1 MIMKKLMLML
11 IAILG
16 IAVATSAQ
24 KRMIVAPEDEGFISF
39 CDFKCSLIRIAWEKF
54 IEAADKHHYS
64 NKMTHKL
71 AKNKQELA
79 DTRAVIRHAGSA
91 GKVYFESQIW
101 GYCGK
106 NNDTWDYTFHYLGL
120 FMPTKK
126 FADVRYAIAINELAF
141 TFSSKDLDKFFEVMK
156 ECPSH
161 EEREKNWQTGIDFKA
176 LKKIKSIKVFT
187 YEN

>member
-1 MIMKKLMLML
+1 ML

-16 IAVATSAQ
+16 IAVTASAQ
-24 KRMIVAPEDEGFISF
+24 KRMTVAPEDEGFISF
-39 CDFKCSLIRIAWEKF
+39 CDYKCNLIRIAWEKF
-54 IEAADKHHYS
+54 NEAADRHYFS
-64 NKMTHKL
+64 NKQSHGPVRQKKGFAGSNAIM
-71 AKNKQELA
+71 
-79 DTRAVIRHAGSA
+79 RHAGSA

-106 NNDTWDYTFHYLGL
+106 NNDTWDYTFEYLGL

-126 FADVRYAIAINELAF
+126 FADVRYVISINELAF

-161 EEREKNWQTGIDFKA
+161 EEREKNWQTGIDFRA